1 MKRIIVQ
8 HMVRSEMTGNV
19 EGYND
24 IAFVRADIDDVNAAL
39 EYAYRWTNNIEGSWS
54 RRDIPNNSDANPN
67 VVCLEDREDGLGQ
80 RSTSIFDR
88 MLLDGKTY
96 EVRMSGF
103 KEIA

>member
-8 HMVRSEMTGNV
+8 HMVRNEMTGDG
-19 EGYND
+19 EGFND
-24 IAFVRADIDDVNAAL
+24 IAFVRADIEDINQAL

-54 RRDIPNNSDANPN
+54 RRDIPNNSDFNPM

-80 RSTSIFDR
+80 RSTAMFDR
-88 MLLDGKTY
+88 MLVDGKTY

>member
-8 HMVRSEMTGNV
+8 HMVRNEMTGDV
-19 EGYND
+19 EGFND
-24 IAFVRADIDDVNAAL
+24 IAFVRADIEDINEAL

-54 RRDIPNNSDANPN
+54 RRDIPNNSDANPM
-67 VVCLEDREDGLGQ
+67 VVCLEHREDGLGQ
-80 RSTSIFDR
+80 RSTSMFDR
-88 MLLDGKTY
+88 MLVDGKTY

>member
-8 HMVRSEMTGNV
+8 HMIRNEMTGDV
-19 EGYND
+19 EGFND
-24 IAFVRADIDDVNAAL
+24 IAFVRTDIEDIEQAL

-67 VVCLEDREDGLGQ
+67 VVCLEHREDGLGQ
-80 RSTSIFDR
+80 RSTSTFDR

-96 EVRMSGF
+96 EVRGCGF
-103 KEIA
+103 KEIQ